1 MENRAIVTG
10 ASGAIGGAVATRL
23 LQDGARVALLCHQ
36 NPAAAMII
44 ADAHPGRAAVFAGDL
59 AAPGCPAVQ
68 NALDWLGGVDM
79 AAFCAGVSR
88 VQLFCQTAPQDMSAL
103 INTNLTGTMLA
114 MQPVLAHMVANHTGS
129 VVVIGSVWGS
139 VGASMES
146 VYSATK
152 GALHTLVRA
161 LAKEEG
167 YSGVRINCISPG
179 FIQSKMNSCFTPQD
193 IAAIQQETPL
203 SRLGTPQDI
212 AAAAAFL
219 LGEQSSFITGQVL
232 TVDGGWTL

>member
-1 MENRAIVTG
+1 
-10 ASGAIGGAVATRL
+10 
-23 LQDGARVALLCHQ
+23 
-36 NPAAAMII
+36 
-44 ADAHPGRAAVFAGDL
+44 
-59 AAPGCPAVQ
+59 
-68 NALDWLGGVDM
+68 
-79 AAFCAGVSR
+79 
-88 VQLFCQTAPQDMSAL
+88 
-103 INTNLTGTMLA
+103 
-114 MQPVLAHMVANHTGS
+114 
-129 VVVIGSVWGS
+129 
-139 VGASMES
+139 MES

-203 SRLGTPQDI
+203 GRLGTPQDI